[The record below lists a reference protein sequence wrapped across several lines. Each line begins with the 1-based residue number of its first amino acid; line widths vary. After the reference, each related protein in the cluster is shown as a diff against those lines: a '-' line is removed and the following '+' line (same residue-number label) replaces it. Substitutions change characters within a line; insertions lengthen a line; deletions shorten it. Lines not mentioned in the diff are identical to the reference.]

1 MRDRQGRQVRV
12 VVKVRPSDATC
23 RVRVVVRR
31 AGETVRRREARLED
45 GRRVLDLVLRPGRYA
60 VVVTYLGDEQTQR
73 SRTVERVTLR

>member
-1 MRDRQGRQVRV
+1 M
-12 VVKVRPSDATC
+12 
-23 RVRVVVRR
+23 RR